1 MIRPFTILSSIILLF
16 SLNCTLPVEKFD
28 GGIII
33 KTSSNSVDSTYQKL
47 RRLISSNP
55 NLTIVAE
62 LDHQKNAASVNLE
75 LAPTRIILFGN
86 PKLGTPLMQQSQIA
100 GIDLPQKILIF
111 EDSNIV
117 KIVYNDPYYLNKRHE
132 LAELDEILKTM
143 SNALNTLTEK
153 ASK

>member
-1 MIRPFTILSSIILLF
+1 MIRLLALLCSIILLF
-16 SLNCTLPVEKFD
+16 SLNCTPPVEKFD
-28 GGIII
+28 DGIII

-143 SNALNTLTEK
+143 SNALNMLTEK